1 MGVNTILM
9 GGQWQY
15 IPASGSPLASVL
27 KANWAKWG
35 RGLGRGSVSPSQ
47 TVFAKIDL
55 TRYIFSIQ
63 TVLMLILI
71 IKKPRSSED
80 ILSLAQQ
87 FDSLHKQQETTIFI
101 LKLSSL

>member
-1 MGVNTILM
+1 
-9 GGQWQY
+9 
-15 IPASGSPLASVL
+15 
-27 KANWAKWG
+27 
-35 RGLGRGSVSPSQ
+35 
-47 TVFAKIDL
+47 
-55 TRYIFSIQ
+55 
-63 TVLMLILI
+63 MLILI